1 MNPTL
6 FTRQTKLFCSATYKL
21 TMIRHGQSI
30 WNKEKRWAGWTDVPL
45 SPFGIEE
52 AKECAKLFKNQQ
64 AHFDIAYTSMLS
76 RAVRTTSEILAGLN
90 LQGIPVHNEWRL
102 N

>member
-1 MNPTL
+1 MNSKL
-6 FTRQTKLFCSATYKL
+6 FTRQKMLFCSATYKL

-45 SPFGIEE
+45 SLFGIAE
-52 AKECAKLFKNQQ
+52 AKECAKLLKNQQ
-64 AHFDIAYTSMLS
+64 THFDIAYTSMLS
-76 RAVRTTSEILAGLN
+76 RAIRTTSEILAELN
-90 LQGIPVHNEWRL
+90 LQGIQVHNEWRL